1 MNEIGRSE
9 TMEKLLA
16 LSKEE
21 LTQLFSEL
29 SVSELEDLLDRLE
42 KIRTN
47 D

>member
-1 MNEIGRSE
+1 MNETGRSE

-21 LTQLFSEL
+21 LTQIFSEL

-42 KIRTN
+42 EVRTN